1 MSKEQYDPDFVYL
14 TDGNG
19 REVAFAFLDMVDYKD
34 SRYAVLLPADD
45 VRPEALILE
54 VTDVD
59 PKTGE
64 ETYVFPDDDE
74 VLDAVFEIFME
85 AHQGEFDF

>member
-1 MSKEQYDPDFVYL
+1 MKQKQHDPDFVYL

-19 REVAFAFLDMVDYKD
+19 REVAFAFLDMVEYNGA
-34 SRYAVLLPADD
+34 RYAVLLPADD
-45 VRPEALILE
+45 IHPEALILE

-74 VLDAVFEIFME
+74 LLDQVFEIFLE
-85 AHQGEFDF
+85 EHKGEF